1 MREPLKFE
9 ELKTLQ
15 AAEAV
20 ADAVWQQVVRWE
32 PFAKEVVGGQL
43 VRAVDSIGANI
54 AESYGR
60 FHYDELTWL
69 QTIPNP

>member
-1 MREPLKFE
+1 
-9 ELKTLQ
+9 
-15 AAEAV
+15 
-20 ADAVWQQVVRWE
+20 
-32 PFAKEVVGGQL
+32 L